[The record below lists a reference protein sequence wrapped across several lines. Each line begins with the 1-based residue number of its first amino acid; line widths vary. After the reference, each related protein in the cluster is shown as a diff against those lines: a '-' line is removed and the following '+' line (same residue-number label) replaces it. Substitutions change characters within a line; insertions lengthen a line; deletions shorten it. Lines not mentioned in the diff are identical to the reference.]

1 MFTDRFIRVVCLL
14 VVSYFL
20 TGASTCYGWG
30 RKDTMEERAYTYEKK
45 RDIATLCVF
54 NTSDKKCWVDKED
67 WMGWNMRQM
76 DGFFCLSKEDFEA
89 IVVELFE
96 CKNK

>member
-20 TGASTCYGWG
+20 MGSSTCYGWG
-30 RKDTMEERAYTYEKK
+30 RKDTMEERAYSYEKK

-54 NTSDKKCWVDKED
+54 NT
-67 WMGWNMRQM
+67 
-76 DGFFCLSKEDFEA
+76 
-89 IVVELFE
+89 
-96 CKNK
+96 